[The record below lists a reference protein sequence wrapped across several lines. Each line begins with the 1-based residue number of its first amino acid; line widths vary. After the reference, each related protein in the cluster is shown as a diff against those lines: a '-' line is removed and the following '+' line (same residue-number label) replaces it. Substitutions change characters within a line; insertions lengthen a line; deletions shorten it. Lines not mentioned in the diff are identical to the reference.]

1 MTTPAAKLQSAGRRA
16 AAVGCAL
23 AGVAVF
29 QFFGNSNHG
38 YIDTA
43 SLFYWWGFQWVN
55 PDSETEHGWL
65 ILGLSVWLFAR
76 NMRAGV
82 RDGMPK
88 TEIYGPYSAIQNHKS
103 AMFAMAAGL
112 ALHALGF
119 AAQQTRISIV
129 GFLVFVWGVLR
140 LAGGKRWSG
149 AAAFPL
155 AFMVFAIPLNALDSL
170 GFWLRMGVIDASAAL
185 AHTLGIGVL
194 QSGTQ
199 LLAPDGRYNYDVA
212 AACSGVRSLTALA
225 ALALLAGYLNFRSW
239 PRRGLVLLACFPLV
253 FLGNVARIFS
263 IIVAAQAGGQAWG
276 DRAHALMGYG
286 VFAIVLGGVLAVI
299 GALQRWWPD
308 PAATSTPV
316 KPAEG
321 QAADSH
327 LLGDKVTLSLGPE
340 KTTCHLLGDKWA
352 AGGALAIMALAA
364 GQMFFLHHLATQP
377 PRGSVGVV
385 LAAGEKDPVE
395 LPAFLGREWT
405 GRLVPVSSIE
415 REILPADTGFSRRL
429 YFNDRDPAKQVFLS
443 IVLSG
448 RDRTSIHRPELCLV
462 GQGWT
467 ITGRDEHTFDYPQRP
482 AAGAQKFPATV
493 LRVRREVPAPATAG
507 KPRGPQIVPQL
518 TVYWFVSGDRVVASH
533 WERFLRDAWNRV
545 VHARADRWAYVLMQ
559 TDASDGEAAAFA
571 RLQSVLNETLPTFQ
585 RPRPGA

>member
-1 MTTPAAKLQSAGRRA
+1 MTTPAAKLQAPGRWA
-16 AAVGCAL
+16 AAVVCAL

-29 QFFGNSNHG
+29 QFFGNANHG

-55 PDSETEHGWL
+55 ADSETEHGWL
-65 ILGLSVWLFAR
+65 ILGLSVWLWCR
-76 NMRAGV
+76 NLQIS
-82 RDGMPK
+82 DGGLRVVDLNNPQSKIENPK
-88 TEIYGPYSAIQNHKS
+88 SAIA
-103 AMFAMAAGL
+103 AMTAGL

-170 GFWLRMGVIDASAAL
+170 GFWLRMWVIDASAAL

-239 PRRGLVLLACFPLV
+239 PRRATVLLACFPLV
-253 FLGNVARIFS
+253 YLGNVARIFS
-263 IIVAAQAGGQAWG
+263 IVVAAQRGGQTWG
-276 DRAHALMGYG
+276 DRAHAFMGYG
-286 VFAIVLGGVLAVI
+286 VFAIVLGGVFAIVAAI
-299 GALQRWWPD
+299 QRWWPEFRGGS
-308 PAATSTPV
+308 PRLPKNEEGSECQTNAAEKRPYR
-316 KPAEG
+316 
-321 QAADSH
+321 AA
-327 LLGDKVTLSLGPE
+327 
-340 KTTCHLLGDKWA
+340 A
-352 AGGALAIMALAA
+352 AIVALAVGEML
-364 GQMFFLHHLATQP
+364 FLHYLATQP
-377 PRGSVGVV
+377 PRGLVGVA
-385 LAAGEKDPVE
+385 LAAGEKDPIE

-405 GRLVPVSSIE
+405 GRIVPVSSVE
-415 REILPADTGFSRRL
+415 REMLPADTGFSRRL
-429 YFNDRDPAKQVFLS
+429 YFNDRDPSKQVFLS

-467 ITGRDEHTFDYPQRP
+467 ITGRDEHTFDYPRRP
-482 AAGAQKFPATV
+482 SAPDGGGKFPATV
-493 LRVRREVPAPATAG
+493 LRVRREVPG
-507 KPRGPQIVPQL
+507 PRGPQHVPQL
-518 TVYWFVSGDRVVASH
+518 TVYWFVSGDHVVASH
-533 WERFLRDAWNRV
+533 WDRFLRDAWNRV

-571 RLQSVLNETLPTFQ
+571 RLQAVLNETLPAFQ
-585 RPRPGA
+585 RLQPGE